1 MGKKITIDSS
11 NLMNKIFELVEA
23 QKLFN
28 LPSHKIDIVIHPNSL
43 VHAILELKNGLK
55 KFIYHETSMTIPLA
69 NAIFDGDIDI
79 EKFYKQGKSTKF
91 ENLIF
96 KKVDKRI
103 FPNIKLKDKINK
115 FPSTPIIVNS
125 ANEILVDQFLRRK
138 IGFLDI
144 NKIIMAILKDIN
156 YKKYAIKTPKNL
168 NQINLIDSWAR
179 KTTLKLIGKKNV

>member
-91 ENLIF
+91 ENLDFILLTTSPTPLLCPWA
-96 KKVDKRI
+96 VSTTI
-103 FPNIKLKDKINK
+103 A
-115 FPSTPIIVNS
+115 STPALSS
-125 ANEILVDQFLRRK
+125 A
-138 IGFLDI
+138 
-144 NKIIMAILKDIN
+144 
-156 YKKYAIKTPKNL
+156 
-168 NQINLIDSWAR
+168 
-179 KTTLKLIGKKNV
+179 